1 MFNLVR
7 IPGSNG
13 YNQTK
18 TTYNTRERLVVLSL
32 FIKKLALLAQISN
45 RKPLNNK
52 LRKLE
57 FMLEIRRMVVEGSSY
72 NEIQSKLGLSRR
84 TFYRYLNAIFDKD
97 RQVLRKVNEDE
108 VMTQAAILRDRYN
121 DIYQTLDA
129 ISKDRIIDAEQRINA
144 CGARAELSRS
154 IAKIYTEAPAFIA
167 IQNKKREQEAAR
179 QMIEQQQQ
187 EERQRLFAEDS
198 KYDWRNTEYA
208 RNVSTEKDDDSE
220 EDDSDVAEPR
230 RQLLS

>member
-1 MFNLVR
+1 
-7 IPGSNG
+7 
-13 YNQTK
+13 
-18 TTYNTRERLVVLSL
+18 
-32 FIKKLALLAQISN
+32 LAQIN
-45 RKPLNNK
+45 NGKPLNNK

-57 FMLEIRRMVVEGSSY
+57 FMLQIRRMVVEGSSY

-129 ISKDRIIDAEQRINA
+129 ISKDNTIAADQRINA

-154 IAKIYTEAPAFIA
+154 IAKIYTEAPAFVA
-167 IQNKKREQEAAR
+167 MQNKKMEEQTARQKLEQEILAVNNR
-179 QMIEQQQQ
+179 R
-187 EERQRLFAEDS
+187 EEREAQERKYYEYQRNVDSTEQDQEDS
-198 KYDWRNTEYA
+198 DE
-208 RNVSTEKDDDSE
+208 
-220 EDDSDVAEPR
+220 AEP
-230 RQLLS
+230 